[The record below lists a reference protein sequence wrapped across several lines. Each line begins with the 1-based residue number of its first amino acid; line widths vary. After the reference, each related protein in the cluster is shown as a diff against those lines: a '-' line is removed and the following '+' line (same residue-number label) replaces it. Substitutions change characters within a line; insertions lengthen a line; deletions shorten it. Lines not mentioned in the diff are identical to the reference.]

1 MSFPLA
7 PIGENSDIISIFFG
21 IISNFFNAQIVL
33 HLNSLHHTLLTRSQQ
48 TQAPVL
54 PHLTFA
60 VVVVDPHRDAQTAG
74 FGAGAPGGGL
84 DQTVLLPG

>member
-1 MSFPLA
+1 M
-7 PIGENSDIISIFFG
+7 IFF
-21 IISNFFNAQIVL
+21 FLLVL
-33 HLNSLHHTLLTRSQQ
+33 DLKKNYVNTVKRIRLTFHLHTPDDAFLTRSQQ

-60 VVVVDPHRDAQTAG
+60 VVVVDANRDAQATG
-74 FGAGAPGGGL
+74 FGAGTPGCGL